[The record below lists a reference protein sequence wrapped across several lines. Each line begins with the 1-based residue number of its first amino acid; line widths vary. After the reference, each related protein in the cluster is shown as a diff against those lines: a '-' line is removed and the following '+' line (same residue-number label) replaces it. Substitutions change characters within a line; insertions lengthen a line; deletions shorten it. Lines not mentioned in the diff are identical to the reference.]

1 MMAATVNAVPRISP
15 RKRFGDDF
23 LFVDGSCIRS
33 LARKVDCTSFTW
45 KTMTIRVW
53 GARKAG
59 YCGTDKPLSRA
70 PEQAV
75 KQSLCIAPG
84 MAKADAR
91 KLNNWF

>member
-1 MMAATVNAVPRISP
+1 
-15 RKRFGDDF
+15 
-23 LFVDGSCIRS
+23 
-33 LARKVDCTSFTW
+33 
-45 KTMTIRVW
+45 MTIRVW